1 MSVNEFYK
9 IDLSSSAGAQLLDIC
24 RYAPCTEAIIRC
36 AAVIDTPLP
45 AGADDTQSN
54 ALLTLQS
61 EAIANSAVNHGWKVT
76 DSQHVSD
83 KDSGKRYLR
92 TVLTPAGLPLAI
104 LPEAPQEA
112 QVRLETAVRKVI
124 TGEPEPCKFDG
135 NAVSI
140 RAFDKDIAALD
151 SLYADLD
158 EAITAADWRVIEAH
172 INLIPA
178 GDVNTLRVT
187 AIWQPDARKE
197 ES

>member
-1 MSVNEFYK
+1 MSDIYK
-9 IDLSSSAGAQLLDIC
+9 IDLDSSAGAQLLDIC

-83 KDSGKRYLR
+83 KETGKRYLR
-92 TVLTPAGLPLAI
+92 TVLTPDGLPLAV
-104 LPEAPQEA
+104 LPEVPQEA

-158 EAITAADWRVIEAH
+158 EAITGAGWHIIEAH

-187 AIWQPDARKE
+187 AIYQPGKE

>member
-9 IDLSSSAGAQLLDIC
+9 IDLSDGTAAQLLDIC

-45 AGADDTQSN
+45 AGADDTQAN
-54 ALLTLQS
+54 ALLLPQS
-61 EAIANSAVNHGWKVT
+61 EAISNSAVNHGWKVT
-76 DSQHVSD
+76 DSQRVSD

-104 LPEAPQEA
+104 LPEVPQEA

-158 EAITAADWRVIEAH
+158 EAITAAGWRVIEAH
-172 INLIPA
+172 INLIPQ

-187 AIWQPDARKE
+187 ATWQPDARKE

>member
-9 IDLSSSAGAQLLDIC
+9 IDLSDGTAAQLLDIC

-83 KDSGKRYLR
+83 KETGKRYLR
-92 TVLTPAGLPLAI
+92 TVLTPDGLPLAV
-104 LPEAPQEA
+104 LPEVPQEA
-112 QVRLETAVRKVI
+112 QTRLEEAVRKVI
-124 TGEPEPCKFDG
+124 TGELTPCSFSE
-135 NAVSI
+135 NLVTI
-140 RAFDKDIAALD
+140 HAFDKDIAALD
-151 SLYADLD
+151 ALYADLATRPSPRQTG
-158 EAITAADWRVIEAH
+158 ES
-172 INLIPA
+172 
-178 GDVNTLRVT
+178 LRLT
-187 AIWQPDARKE
+187 
-197 ES
+197 ST

>member
-9 IDLSSSAGAQLLDIC
+9 IDLSDGTAAQLLDIC
-24 RYAPCTEAIIRC
+24 RRSSCNNAVIRC
-36 AAVIDTPLP
+36 VASIDTPAP
-45 AGADDTQSN
+45 AEADGTQAN
-54 ALLTLQS
+54 ALL
-61 EAIANSAVNHGWKVT
+61 AIQADLFRSHASDAGWKVT
-76 DSQHVSD
+76 DTQIAADADGH
-83 KDSGKRYLR
+83 KCLR
-92 TVLTPAGLPLAI
+92 TVFMPAGLPLAI

-112 QVRLETAVRKVI
+112 QVRLDEAVRKVI
-124 TGEPEPCKFDG
+124 SGEPEPCKFDG

-140 RAFDKDIAALD
+140 HAFDKDISKLNG
-151 SLYADLD
+151 LYADLD
-158 EAITAADWRVIEAH
+158 EAITGAGWHIIEAH

>member
-1 MSVNEFYK
+1 MSDIYK

-83 KDSGKRYLR
+83 KETGKRYLR
-92 TVLTPAGLPLAI
+92 TVLTPDGLPLAI
-104 LPEAPQEA
+104 LPEVPQEA

-140 RAFDKDIAALD
+140 RAFDKDISKLNG
-151 SLYADLD
+151 LYADLD
-158 EAITAADWRVIEAH
+158 EAITGAGWHIIEAH

-178 GDVNTLRVT
+178 GDVSTLRVT
-187 AIWQPDARKE
+187 AIYQPKE

>member
-1 MSVNEFYK
+1 MSDIYK
-9 IDLSSSAGAQLLDIC
+9 IDVDTSTGAQLLDIC

-36 AAVIDTPLP
+36 ASVIDTPLP

-83 KDSGKRYLR
+83 KETGKRYLR
-92 TVLTPAGLPLAI
+92 TVLTPDGLPLAV
-104 LPEAPQEA
+104 LPEVPQEA
-112 QVRLETAVRKVI
+112 QTRLEEAVRKVI
-124 TGEPEPCKFDG
+124 TGEPAPCKFDG

-151 SLYADLD
+151 ALYADLD
-158 EAITAADWRVIEAH
+158 AAIPGAGWHIIEAH

>member
-9 IDLSSSAGAQLLDIC
+9 IDLSDGTAAQLLDIC
-24 RYAPCTEAIIRC
+24 RRSSCNNAVIRC
-36 AAVIDTPLP
+36 VASIDTPAP
-45 AGADDTQSN
+45 AEADGTQAN
-54 ALLTLQS
+54 ALLLLQS
-61 EAIANSAVNHGWKVT
+61 EAISNSAVNHGWKVT

-92 TVLTPAGLPLAI
+92 TVLTPAGLPLAV
-104 LPEAPQEA
+104 LPEVPQEA
-112 QVRLETAVRKVI
+112 QVRLDEAVRKVI
-124 TGEPEPCKFDG
+124 SGEPDPCKFDG

-140 RAFDKDIAALD
+140 HAFGKDISKLND
-151 SLYADLD
+151 QYADLD
-158 EAITAADWRVIEAH
+158 EAISSSGWRVIEAH

-187 AIWQPDARKE
+187 AIYQPGKE

>member
-1 MSVNEFYK
+1 MSDIYK
-9 IDLSSSAGAQLLDIC
+9 IDVDTSTGAQLLDIC
-24 RYAPCTEAIIRC
+24 RRSSCNNAVIRC
-36 AAVIDTPLP
+36 VASIDTPAP
-45 AGADDTQSN
+45 AEADGTQAN
-54 ALLTLQS
+54 ALLLLQS
-61 EAIANSAVNHGWKVT
+61 EAAVNHGWKVT

-112 QVRLETAVRKVI
+112 QVRLETAARKVI
-124 TGEPEPCKFDG
+124 TGEPTPCSFSE
-135 NAVSI
+135 NLVTI
-140 RAFDKDIAALD
+140 HAFDKDISKLNG
-151 SLYADLD
+151 LYADLD
-158 EAITAADWRVIEAH
+158 EAITGAGWHIIEAH

-187 AIWQPDARKE
+187 AIYQPGKE

>member
-9 IDLSSSAGAQLLDIC
+9 IDLSDGTAAQLLDIC

-45 AGADDTQSN
+45 AGADDTQAN
-54 ALLTLQS
+54 ALPLLQS
-61 EAIANSAVNHGWKVT
+61 EAISNSAVNHGWKVT

-124 TGEPEPCKFDG
+124 TGEPTPCSFSE
-135 NAVSI
+135 NLVTI
-140 RAFDKDIAALD
+140 HAFDKDIAALD

-158 EAITAADWRVIEAH
+158 EAITAAGWRVIEAH
-172 INLIPA
+172 INLIPQ

>member
-9 IDLSSSAGAQLLDIC
+9 IDLSDGTAAQLLDIC

-36 AAVIDTPLP
+36 AAVIDTPLL
-45 AGADDTQSN
+45 AGADDTQAN

-76 DSQHVSD
+76 DSQRVSD

-104 LPEAPQEA
+104 LPEVPQEA
-112 QVRLETAVRKVI
+112 QVRLDEAVRKVI
-124 TGEPEPCKFDG
+124 SGEPDPCKFDG

-140 RAFDKDIAALD
+140 HAFGKDISKLND
-151 SLYADLD
+151 QYADLD
-158 EAITAADWRVIEAH
+158 EAISSSGWRVIEAH

-187 AIWQPDARKE
+187 AIYQPDARKE

>member
-9 IDLSSSAGAQLLDIC
+9 IDLSDGTAAQLLDIC

-45 AGADDTQSN
+45 AGADDTQAN
-54 ALLTLQS
+54 ALLLLQS
-61 EAIANSAVNHGWKVT
+61 EAISNSAVNHGWKVT
-76 DSQHVSD
+76 DSQHVSG

-112 QVRLETAVRKVI
+112 QVRLETAARKVI
-124 TGEPEPCKFDG
+124 TGEPTPCSFSE
-135 NAVSI
+135 NLVTI
-140 RAFDKDIAALD
+140 HAFDKDISKLNG
-151 SLYADLD
+151 LYADLD
-158 EAITAADWRVIEAH
+158 EAITGAGWHIIEAH
-172 INLIPA
+172 IDLIPA

-187 AIWQPDARKE
+187 AIYQPGKE

>member
-9 IDLSSSAGAQLLDIC
+9 IDLSDGTAAQLLDIC
-24 RYAPCTEAIIRC
+24 RRSSCNNAVIRC
-36 AAVIDTPLP
+36 VASIDTPAP
-45 AGADDTQSN
+45 AEADGTRAN
-54 ALLTLQS
+54 ALL
-61 EAIANSAVNHGWKVT
+61 AIQADLFRSHASDAGWKVT
-76 DSQHVSD
+76 DSQYVSD

-112 QVRLETAVRKVI
+112 QVRLETAARKVI
-124 TGEPEPCKFDG
+124 TGEPTPCSFSE
-135 NAVSI
+135 NLVTI
-140 RAFDKDIAALD
+140 HAFDKDISKLNG
-151 SLYADLD
+151 LYADLD
-158 EAITAADWRVIEAH
+158 EAISSSGWRVIEAH

-187 AIWQPDARKE
+187 AIYQPKE

>member
-9 IDLSSSAGAQLLDIC
+9 IDLSDGTAAQLLDIC

-45 AGADDTQSN
+45 AGADDTQAN
-54 ALLTLQS
+54 ALLLLQS
-61 EAIANSAVNHGWKVT
+61 EAISNSAVNHGWKVT

-83 KDSGKRYLR
+83 KETGKRYLR
-92 TVLTPAGLPLAI
+92 TVLTPDGLPLAI

-112 QVRLETAVRKVI
+112 QVRLETAARKVI
-124 TGEPEPCKFDG
+124 TGEPTPCSFSE
-135 NAVSI
+135 NLVTI
-140 RAFDKDIAALD
+140 HAFDKDISKLNG
-151 SLYADLD
+151 LYADLD
-158 EAITAADWRVIEAH
+158 EAITGAGWHIIEAH

-178 GDVNTLRVT
+178 GDVSTLRVT
-187 AIWQPDARKE
+187 AIYQPDARKE

>member
-1 MSVNEFYK
+1 MSDIYK
-9 IDLSSSAGAQLLDIC
+9 IDVDTSTGAQLLDIC

-83 KDSGKRYLR
+83 KETGKRYLR
-92 TVLTPAGLPLAI
+92 TVLTPAGLPLAV
-104 LPEAPQEA
+104 LPEVPQEA

-140 RAFDKDIAALD
+140 HAFDKDIAALD

-158 EAITAADWRVIEAH
+158 EAITGAGWHIIEAH

>member
-9 IDLSSSAGAQLLDIC
+9 IDLSDGTAAQLLDIC

-83 KDSGKRYLR
+83 KETGKRYLR
-92 TVLTPAGLPLAI
+92 TVLTPDGLPLAI
-104 LPEAPQEA
+104 LPEVPQEA
-112 QVRLETAVRKVI
+112 QTRLEEAVRKVI
-124 TGEPEPCKFDG
+124 TGEPTPCSFSE
-135 NAVSI
+135 NLVTI
-140 RAFDKDIAALD
+140 HAFDKDIAALD
-151 SLYADLD
+151 ALYSDLD

-172 INLIPA
+172 INLIPQ

>member
-9 IDLSSSAGAQLLDIC
+9 IDLSDGTAAQLLDIC

-83 KDSGKRYLR
+83 KETGKRYLR
-92 TVLTPAGLPLAI
+92 TVLTPDGLPLAV
-104 LPEAPQEA
+104 LPEVPQEA

-151 SLYADLD
+151 SLYAGLD
-158 EAITAADWRVIEAH
+158 EAITGAGWHIIEAH

>member
-9 IDLSSSAGAQLLDIC
+9 IDLSDGTAAQLLDIC
-24 RYAPCTEAIIRC
+24 RRSSCNNAVIRC
-36 AAVIDTPLP
+36 VASIDTPAP
-45 AGADDTQSN
+45 AEADGTQAN
-54 ALLTLQS
+54 ALPLLQS
-61 EAIANSAVNHGWKVT
+61 EAISNSAVNHGWKVT

-112 QVRLETAVRKVI
+112 QVRLDEAVRKVI
-124 TGEPEPCKFDG
+124 SGEPDPCKFDG

-140 RAFDKDIAALD
+140 HAFGKDISKLNG
-151 SLYADLD
+151 LYADLD
-158 EAITAADWRVIEAH
+158 EAITGAGWHIIEAH

-187 AIWQPDARKE
+187 AIYQPGKE

>member
-1 MSVNEFYK
+1 MSDIYK

-45 AGADDTQSN
+45 AGADDTQAN

-83 KDSGKRYLR
+83 KETGKRYLR
-92 TVLTPAGLPLAI
+92 TVLTPDGLPLAI
-104 LPEAPQEA
+104 LPEVPQEA

-151 SLYADLD
+151 SL
-158 EAITAADWRVIEAH
+158 
-172 INLIPA
+172 
-178 GDVNTLRVT
+178 

>member
-1 MSVNEFYK
+1 MSDIYK
-9 IDLSSSAGAQLLDIC
+9 IDVDTSTGAQLLDIC

-83 KDSGKRYLR
+83 KETGKRYLR
-92 TVLTPAGLPLAI
+92 TVLTPDGLPLAV
-104 LPEAPQEA
+104 LPEVPQEA

-158 EAITAADWRVIEAH
+158 EAITGAGWHIIEAH

-187 AIWQPDARKE
+187 AIYQPGKE